1 MNGLQDGSA
10 TPSPAHYNQQVYQ
23 RLKLS
28 LSLDLRRQLFVA
40 VCDDPNLRNRLAGQ
54 LHRELVQQG
63 ADQVA
68 ASIERSGIPTIHENL
83 VSLKLDLND
92 PNPIAQISHW
102 LRTNVP
108 RSEQDQPMPSFQILG
123 IEQLTR
129 QPAAVQR
136 LFLSY
141 LRALERQL
149 PALNSALIL
158 WVTRPWYHNIR
169 KSAPECW
176 QWCSG
181 TFEFMAEPLPLS
193 ADERPQTSVPEM
205 DALTPGADSGVPLAK
220 PMGTALAQPAE
231 PPTSQNSNDAEEA
244 EIGEYSAAKVI
255 AAEAALMA
263 ASGVDARIT
272 EDDDVAQPPDVQ
284 APKPQD
290 IATDSSERSDSP
302 ISDTTAQTDETNAHL
317 TVTPAAPTEQDNPT
331 VVAFDRI
338 YGPSEA
344 SEVATSEVEASQD
357 ANAIAPEA
365 KGSAAAEASTA
376 VVKEPQLPKL
386 EPTSKPAEKL
396 SQAPIADSYLTA
408 SQLTQ
413 DPKVSQT
420 QQETVQQP
428 TDASPSP
435 FAAPKPAEGTASTAV
450 NPEKP
455 ATTTVSH
462 TFASAAEREE
472 AQLLA
477 HIEVLRQQ
485 NASSEDLAISYLELG
500 RFYRRRMEQGDQ
512 SQDFTRYAI
521 VAYEQVLE
529 WLCFNDPAATTS
541 SLSWPDT
548 LNDLG
553 TLYWMASRKPE
564 SPEMGISYIK
574 LAIQTYRLGLKN
586 TNPEDNPKAF
596 AMLQNNLG
604 TVHSDFAHHQDSAE
618 NLTQAIDAYKEALRF
633 RQPESAPLKYAS
645 TQNNLGTAYWHL
657 AQHANAPEN
666 LKWAIA
672 AYSQAAQYYNPD
684 EQPDSY
690 AMIQNNLGTA
700 YWNLAQIAPNEESP
714 EGNGHFMAQEWLL
727 LAVNA
732 YNNALRFRT
741 LQVAPGSYASTQ
753 NNLGTA
759 YWQLANQE
767 GQQASAGKEYLQ
779 LSIRAYEAALKAA
792 DFLQGQNMLAQ
803 LNFDPFATHSNTG
816 LVHYQLATDF
826 AADFADEAQQQ
837 HLDKALTHHVQ
848 AMTGWKEKPELYDPA
863 MAVLVQTIQRCYEKW
878 GSSGQN
884 RALGLVPGELLPEL
898 LPKL

>member
-1 MNGLQDGSA
+1 VPLATPLEKSTFQHLSPDMPAMNGLQD
-10 TPSPAHYNQQVYQ
+10 PAVAIAPAQFNQQVYQ

-28 LSLDLRRQLFVA
+28 LSLGLRRQLFVA

-54 LHRELVQQG
+54 LHRELGQQG

-68 ASIERSGIPTIHENL
+68 ASIERSGVPTVHEDL

-102 LRTNVP
+102 LRTNLP
-108 RSEQDQPMPSFQILG
+108 RPEQDEPMPSFQILG

-181 TFEFMAEPLPLS
+181 TFEFQAEPLPLS
-193 ADERPQTSVPEM
+193 ADERPKTSVPEM
-205 DALTPGADSGVPLAK
+205 AAITPGAKSGVTVVSKAG
-220 PMGTALAQPAE
+220 MGPAGASTANAAAASP
-231 PPTSQNSNDAEEA
+231 DEA
-244 EIGEYSAAKVI
+244 VSAGDYSAAKVI

-263 ASGVDARIT
+263 ASGLDARLA
-272 EDDDVAQPPDVQ
+272 EDDRDRSPQLPSLPSPDKTKRQ
-284 APKPQD
+284 ADGSASTSLSQTPNS
-290 IATDSSERSDSP
+290 ASTDS
-302 ISDTTAQTDETNAHL
+302 
-317 TVTPAAPTEQDNPT
+317 PT
-331 VVAFDRI
+331 VVLFD
-338 YGPSEA
+338 G
-344 SEVATSEVEASQD
+344 VDGSQAQPQGQAD
-357 ANAIAPEA
+357 QDNSITADPAIE
-365 KGSAAAEASTA
+365 AAADSAETLAA
-376 VVKEPQLPKL
+376 KPFEP
-386 EPTSKPAEKL
+386 SKP
-396 SQAPIADSYLTA
+396 QAPA
-408 SQLTQ
+408 
-413 DPKVSQT
+413 
-420 QQETVQQP
+420 
-428 TDASPSP
+428 
-435 FAAPKPAEGTASTAV
+435 
-450 NPEKP
+450 P
-455 ATTTVSH
+455 ATQTVSH
-462 TFASAAEREE
+462 TFASVTEREE

-485 NASSEDLAISYLELG
+485 NASSEDLALSYLDLG
-500 RFYRRRMEQGDQ
+500 RFYRRCMEQGDQ

-529 WLCFNDPAATTS
+529 WLCFNDPAATAS

-586 TNPEDNPKAF
+586 TQPEENPKAF

-604 TVHSDFAHHQDSAE
+604 TVHSDFAHHQDAAD
-618 NLTQAIDAYKEALRF
+618 NLGHAVNAYKEALRF

-700 YWNLAQIAPNEESP
+700 YWNLAQISPMEESA
-714 EGNGHFMAQEWLL
+714 EGSGHFMAQEWLL

-759 YWQLANQE
+759 YWQLANQT
-767 GQQASAGKEYLQ
+767 GQEASASKEYLQ
-779 LSIRAYEAALKAA
+779 LGIRAYEAALKAA
-792 DFLQGQNMLAQ
+792 DFLKGQGLLSQ

-826 AADFADEAQQQ
+826 AEGFSQEAQQQ
-837 HLDKALTHHVQ
+837 HLDQALTHHVQ
-848 AMTGWKEKPELYDPA
+848 AMTGWKDKPDLYEPA
-863 MAVLVQTIQRCYEKW
+863 LAVLVQTIQRCYETW
-878 GSSGQN
+878 GTSGQN
-884 RALGLVPGELLPEL
+884 RALGMVPGELLPEL